1 MLKLHQFFCSP
12 RANMLCPGAR
22 IIKNRMRALDDDQK
36 QARREAIL
44 DAAGNLFTQRHELA
58 NVADIAV
65 AAGLAKGTVYLY
77 FQTKEEIYIALHL
90 RHCSQFFDPL
100 LERLT
105 LPTPLQFDELM
116 QHTQRHIVGSPNYLP
131 LGSQCSGF
139 ANGAVPADAL
149 ADFQRRM
156 TEWLVN
162 AGSALERHFPALGA
176 GEGARLLHHSYATI
190 LGLYNLMRADT
201 EAGNGPKIPGMG
213 SFEQEAQRALER
225 LWTTVLPR
233 PIAPFASPAPP
244 TSLAPPAHC
253 AHSQLSPANPAS
265 TSPTSS
271 TDLSGAH

>member
-22 IIKNRMRALDDDQK
+22 SLKNRMRALDDDQK

-44 DAAGNLFTQRHELA
+44 DAAGQLFAQRHELA

-77 FQTKEEIYIALHL
+77 FQTKEEIYMALHL

-100 LERLT
+100 LERLK
-105 LPTPLQFDELM
+105 LPAPLHFDELM
-116 QHTQRHIVGSPNYLP
+116 QHTQQHIVGSPNYLP

-162 AGSALERHFPALGA
+162 AGTALERHFPALGV

-201 EAGNGPKIPGMG
+201 DAGNGPKIPGMG

-225 LWTTVLPR
+225 LWTTVLP
-233 PIAPFASPAPP
+233 ATNAASF
-244 TSLAPPAHC
+244 
-253 AHSQLSPANPAS
+253 SQPSSQPAS
-265 TSPTSS
+265 QPASQPFSQPSS
-271 TDLSGAH
+271 NDLSGAH